1 MANYT
6 VITNFGAKDSLP
18 SGNTGKLIK
27 GSEFT
32 TEFNNIATAVTTKAD
47 TTALTAVETIANAAL
62 PKSGGAMT
70 GAITTN
76 STFDGVDIATRDGV
90 LTTTTNT
97 ANAALP
103 KAGGAMTGAITTNS
117 TFDGRDVATDGT
129 KLDGIETSATA
140 DQTAAEIRAAVEA
153 ATDSNVFTD
162 ADHTKLNA
170 IEASADVT
178 DTTNVTA
185 AGALMDSEVTNLA
198 QVKAFDSTDYATAA
212 QGTLA
217 TNALPKAGG
226 TLTGNVG
233 LNTAVNP
240 TVTIRN
246 TDTSIAASQV
256 VGTIEF
262 RGDDD
267 SGNVLA
273 GHIQQVASGTW
284 GIGNYGSDMV
294 FSVKRG
300 GTGGSFS
307 EKLRLE
313 YGGVKITSLL
323 NIVPSAEPYLASTA
337 GDIYYDSTSN
347 KLRCYNGSTWNNLF

>member
-1 MANYT
+1 MSNYT
-6 VITNFGAKDSLP
+6 KTTDFTAKDSLP
-18 SGNTGKLIK
+18 SGNAAKK
-27 GSEFT
+27 VVGSEFD
-32 TEFNNIATAVTTKAD
+32 TEFNNISTAIATKAD

-62 PKSGGAMT
+62 PK
-70 GAITTN
+70 
-76 STFDGVDIATRDGV
+76 
-90 LTTTTNT
+90 
-97 ANAALP
+97 
-103 KAGGAMTGAITTNS
+103 
-117 TFDGRDVATDGT
+117 
-129 KLDGIETSATA
+129 
-140 DQTAAEIRAAVEA
+140 
-153 ATDSNVFTD
+153 
-162 ADHTKLNA
+162 
-170 IEASADVT
+170 
-178 DTTNVTA
+178 
-185 AGALMDSEVTNLA
+185 
-198 QVKAFDSTDYATAA
+198 
-212 QGTLA
+212 
-217 TNALPKAGG
+217 AGG
-226 TLTGNVG
+226 TLTGNVA

-284 GIGNYGSDMV
+284 GVGNYGSDMV

-323 NIVPSAEPYLASTA
+323 NIVPSAEPSSGIA

>member
-1 MANYT
+1 MSNYT
-6 VITNFGAKDSLP
+6 KTTDFTAKDSLP
-18 SGNTGKLIK
+18 SGNAAKK
-27 GSEFT
+27 VVGSEFD
-32 TEFNNIATAVTTKAD
+32 TEFNNISTAIATKAD

-62 PKSGGAMT
+62 PK
-70 GAITTN
+70 
-76 STFDGVDIATRDGV
+76 
-90 LTTTTNT
+90 
-97 ANAALP
+97 
-103 KAGGAMTGAITTNS
+103 
-117 TFDGRDVATDGT
+117 
-129 KLDGIETSATA
+129 
-140 DQTAAEIRAAVEA
+140 
-153 ATDSNVFTD
+153 
-162 ADHTKLNA
+162 
-170 IEASADVT
+170 
-178 DTTNVTA
+178 
-185 AGALMDSEVTNLA
+185 
-198 QVKAFDSTDYATAA
+198 
-212 QGTLA
+212 
-217 TNALPKAGG
+217 AGG
-226 TLTGNVG
+226 TLTGNVA

-246 TDTSIAASQV
+246 TDTSIVASQV

-284 GIGNYGSDMV
+284 GVGNYGSDMV

-323 NIVPSAEPYLASTA
+323 NIVPSAEPSSGIA

>member
-6 VITNFGAKDSLP
+6 VTTNFGAKDSLP
-18 SGNTGKLIK
+18 SGNAGKLIK
-27 GSEFT
+27 GTEFT
-32 TEFNNIATAVTTKAD
+32 TEFNNIATAVATKAD
-47 TTALTAVETIANAAL
+47 TTAVDLKADTTTVTALTAT
-62 PKSGGAMT
+62 
-70 GAITTN
+70 
-76 STFDGVDIATRDGV
+76 
-90 LTTTTNT
+90 
-97 ANAALP
+97 
-103 KAGGAMTGAITTNS
+103 
-117 TFDGRDVATDGT
+117 VAT
-129 KLDGIETSATA
+129 KLPLT
-140 DQTAAEIRAAVEA
+140 
-153 ATDSNVFTD
+153 
-162 ADHTKLNA
+162 
-170 IEASADVT
+170 
-178 DTTNVTA
+178 
-185 AGALMDSEVTNLA
+185 
-198 QVKAFDSTDYATAA
+198 
-212 QGTLA
+212 
-217 TNALPKAGG
+217 GG
-226 TLTGNVG
+226 TLTGNLA
-233 LNTAVNP
+233 LNTDVNP

-313 YGGVKITSLL
+313 YSGVKITSLL
-323 NIVPSAEPYLASTA
+323 NIVPSAEPSSGIA

>member
-1 MANYT
+1 MSNYT
-6 VITNFGAKDSLP
+6 KTTDFTAKDSLP
-18 SGNTGKLIK
+18 SGNAAKK
-27 GSEFT
+27 VVGSEFD
-32 TEFNNIATAVTTKAD
+32 TEFNNISTAIATKAD

-62 PKSGGAMT
+62 PK
-70 GAITTN
+70 
-76 STFDGVDIATRDGV
+76 
-90 LTTTTNT
+90 
-97 ANAALP
+97 
-103 KAGGAMTGAITTNS
+103 
-117 TFDGRDVATDGT
+117 
-129 KLDGIETSATA
+129 
-140 DQTAAEIRAAVEA
+140 
-153 ATDSNVFTD
+153 
-162 ADHTKLNA
+162 
-170 IEASADVT
+170 
-178 DTTNVTA
+178 
-185 AGALMDSEVTNLA
+185 
-198 QVKAFDSTDYATAA
+198 
-212 QGTLA
+212 
-217 TNALPKAGG
+217 AGG
-226 TLTGNVG
+226 TLTGNVA

-284 GIGNYGSDMV
+284 GVGNYGSDMV

-323 NIVPSAEPYLASTA
+323 NIVPSAEPSSGTA